1 MTTDKTPVIVG
12 VGQFTEHLDSAD
24 YSALPPQHLAARAA
38 TAALADTGVD
48 GLAEKVDCLAAVPL
62 VADSVAD
69 KIKPLVAPFGA
80 PDLFPCAVT
89 HQLGMSPAATIYSAA
104 CGNEPQRLVAEMG
117 EAIARGDHSLVI
129 LCGAEAAAS
138 QRHAQRNG
146 QTLDWTDHSDG
157 TCEVRDPGFTALQTQ
172 HMADNG
178 LIRPVDIYPLFEHAR
193 RARLEASRD
202 EYSAQMGALFA
213 RYNKVAVDNAF
224 AMSRKALSADD
235 IATVSP
241 GNRLIA
247 DPYPKH
253 MVARD
258 GVNQAAAVLMTSV
271 GRARELGID
280 ESQWVYL
287 HGHADT
293 KEKGIGQRPDL
304 GASPAMVAAYRTAL
318 SRAGLRLDEVSYFD
332 LYSCFPIAVFSAMD
346 GLGLSIDDPRPF
358 TVTGGLPF
366 FGGPGNNYSMHAIA
380 SMIEQLRRD
389 PGSFG
394 VVGANGGFLSKHSAG
409 VYSTTPVTSWQP
421 FDSGDLQQQ
430 LDDVPA
436 TPFTE
441 RPNGEAV
448 VETYTVMP
456 GPQGYRGVVV
466 GRLAATN
473 ERFLAVTDPEDTGVS
488 EMLEREDLLGVS
500 GQVSAMERGNR
511 FRFG

>member
-1 MTTDKTPVIVG
+1 MNADNTPVIVG
-12 VGQFTEHLDSAD
+12 VGQFTEHLDSPD
-24 YSALPPQHLAARAA
+24 YSALPPQHLAATAA
-38 TAALADTGVD
+38 AAALADTGVD

-62 VADSVAD
+62 VVDSVAD
-69 KIKPLVAPFGA
+69 KIKALVAPFGA
-80 PDLFPCAVT
+80 PDLFPRAVT
-89 HQLGMSPAATIYSAA
+89 HQLGVSPVATLYSAA

-117 EAIARGDHSLVI
+117 EAIARGEHSLVI

-146 QTLDWTDHSDG
+146 QALDWTDHSDG
-157 TCEVRDPGFTALQTQ
+157 ACEVRDPGFTALQTQ

-178 LIRPVDIYPLFEHAR
+178 LLRPVEIYPLFEHAR
-193 RARLEASRD
+193 RSRLGASRED
-202 EYSAQMGALFA
+202 YNAQMGALFA
-213 RYNKVAVDNAF
+213 RYNKVAVDNEF

-258 GVNQAAAVLMTSV
+258 GVNQGAAVLLTSV

-293 KEKGIGQRPDL
+293 KEKGIDQRPDL
-304 GASPAMVAAYRTAL
+304 GASPAMVAAYTSAL
-318 SRAGLRLDEVSYFD
+318 SRAGVSLDEVSYFD

-346 GLGLSIDDPRPF
+346 GLGLSINDPRPL

-409 VYSTTPVTSWQP
+409 VYSTTPLASWQP
-421 FDSGDLQQQ
+421 FDSSALQQQ
-430 LDDVPA
+430 LDDVSPVA
-436 TPFTE
+436 FTE
-441 RPNGEAV
+441 RPEGEGV
-448 VETYTVMP
+448 VETYTVLP
-456 GPQGYRGVVV
+456 GPQGYRGIVV
-466 GRLAATN
+466 GRLAANN
-473 ERFLAVTDPEDTGVS
+473 ERFLAVTDPDDSAVGER
-488 EMLEREDLLGVS
+488 LESEDLLGVS
-500 GQVSAMERGNR
+500 GQVSVVERGNR